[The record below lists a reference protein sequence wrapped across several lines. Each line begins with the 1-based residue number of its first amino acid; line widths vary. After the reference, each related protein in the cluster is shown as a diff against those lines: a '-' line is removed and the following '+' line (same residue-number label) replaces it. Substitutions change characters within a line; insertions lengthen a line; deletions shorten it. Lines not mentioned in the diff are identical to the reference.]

1 MFADKSANKMFADLI
16 NKMFADLIS
25 NPLELPLTSH
35 WSTILDNNIFR
46 LQIKNHKGVSL
57 LI

>member
-16 NKMFADLIS
+16 S
-25 NPLELPLTSH
+25 NPLKLSLTSH
-35 WSTILDNNIFR
+35 WSTVLYNNIFR